1 MIMATTRTRIM
12 GREIDINI
20 DEMDELSFASV
31 VSYVNDQWQEV
42 QRDNLNVPDTQKIAA
57 MTAVKIAAE
66 LLKIKGLQESISDN
80 YERKIKELIKLLEEA
95 EYSN

>member
-1 MIMATTRTRIM
+1 MATTRTRIM
-12 GREIDINI
+12 GRDIDINV

-31 VSYVNDQWQEV
+31 VTYVNDQWQEV
-42 QRDNLNVPDTQKIAA
+42 QRDNSNVPDTQKIAA

>member
-1 MIMATTRTRIM
+1 MATARTKIM
-12 GREIDINI
+12 GRDIDINI

-42 QRDNLNVPDTQKIAA
+42 QRENSNVLDTQKIVA

-66 LLKIKGLQESISDN
+66 LLKIKSLQESISDN
-80 YERKIKELIKLLEEA
+80 YEKKIKELVKLLEEA
-95 EYSN
+95 EYPN

>member
-1 MIMATTRTRIM
+1 MATARTKIM
-12 GREIDINI
+12 GRDIDINI

-31 VSYVNDQWQEV
+31 VSYVNEQWQEV
-42 QRDNLNVPDTQKIAA
+42 QRENSNVPDTQKIAA

-80 YERKIKELIKLLEEA
+80 YERKIKELVKLLEEA
-95 EYSN
+95 EYPN